1 IDHDSQE
8 KIWICPS
15 CNRPDNGQEA
25 MIACDLC
32 DDWYHWEC
40 VGIVEEP
47 PESIPWFCP
56 KCHRSNSST
65 ASAQGIKPSAS
76 SKAKRKRASAL
87 YQQKQQQHPQQQ
99 FTLI

>member
-1 IDHDSQE
+1 
-8 KIWICPS
+8 
-15 CNRPDNGQEA
+15 

-32 DDWYHWEC
+32 DDWYHWLVIIYFEFFFLIKIFHREC

-65 ASAQGIKPSAS
+65 TSAQGIKPSAS

-87 YQQKQQQHPQQQ
+87 YQQKQQQYS
-99 FTLI
+99 LI

>member
-1 IDHDSQE
+1 
-8 KIWICPS
+8 
-15 CNRPDNGQEA
+15 

-32 DDWYHWEC
+32 DDWYHWLVFLFFIIEFKSYYLFIYLNREC

-65 ASAQGIKPSAS
+65 TSAQQIKPSTS
-76 SKAKRKRASAL
+76 SKTKRKRASAI
-87 YQQKQQQHPQQQ
+87 YQQQKQQQQTQQD
-99 FTLI
+99 

>member
-1 IDHDSQE
+1 
-8 KIWICPS
+8 
-15 CNRPDNGQEA
+15 

-32 DDWYHWEC
+32 DDWYHWLVKLEFKTNEIFFYFIREC

-76 SKAKRKRASAL
+76 SKAKRQRGSAL
-87 YQQKQQQHPQQQ
+87 YQQKQQQQQQ
-99 FTLI
+99 QYSLI

>member
-1 IDHDSQE
+1 
-8 KIWICPS
+8 
-15 CNRPDNGQEA
+15 

-32 DDWYHWEC
+32 DDWYHWSVRFLLFDFEFHRFVCLLFREC
-40 VGIVEEP
+40 VDIVEEP

-76 SKAKRKRASAL
+76 SKAKRQRASTL
-87 YQQKQQQHPQQQ
+87 YQQKQQQQKHS
-99 FTLI
+99 LV